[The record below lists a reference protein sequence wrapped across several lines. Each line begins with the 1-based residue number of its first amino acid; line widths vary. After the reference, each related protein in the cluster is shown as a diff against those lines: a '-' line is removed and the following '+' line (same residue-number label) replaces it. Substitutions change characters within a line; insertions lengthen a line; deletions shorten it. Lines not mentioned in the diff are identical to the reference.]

1 MQDEVKVSNT
11 LKGATAIA
19 RYMNRSVS
27 TVYNLQRDMNFP
39 MFSIG
44 GVWEADAKDIEDWK
58 ESQRNGVW
66 YEREASE
73 PPKKETNKKKTKS

>member
-66 YEREASE
+66 YEREVSE